1 LPGGGVQY
9 EVMDDV
15 QDITKDFVFEDGGLL
30 KQ

>member
-9 EVMDDV
+9 EVMDDI
-15 QDITKDFVFEDGGLL
+15 DNAKFIFEDGGLL